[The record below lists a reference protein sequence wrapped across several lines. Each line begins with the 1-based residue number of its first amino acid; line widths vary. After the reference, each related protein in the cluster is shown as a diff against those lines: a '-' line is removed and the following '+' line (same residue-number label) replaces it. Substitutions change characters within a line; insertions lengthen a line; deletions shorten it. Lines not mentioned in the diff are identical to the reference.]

1 MSQPVPP
8 LPQQPARPKRH
19 GCFFYGCITA
29 LVLVAL
35 LAGSGYFGGRYLINK
50 MVAEYTQT
58 APATLPKSEISAD
71 EMSRLKLRIQEFSDA
86 AEKGQPLS
94 ITLNEK
100 ELNALLA
107 SGDNELQNRI
117 YIGIDGDEL
126 NGQVSIP
133 LDNFGLSI
141 ARDRYLNGKARL
153 KASLN
158 NDVLMVHMQSL
169 EIAGQQVPD
178 YIMQALR
185 KENIAKDV
193 YKNEKTAETLRKIES
208 ITVKDNLITVKAR
221 DRAQ

>member
-8 LPQQPARPKRH
+8 LPQQPARSKRH

-29 LVLVAL
+29 LVLVVL
-35 LAGSGYFGGRYLINK
+35 LAVGGYFGGRYFINK
-50 MVAEYTQT
+50 MVADYTQA
-58 APATLPKSEISAD
+58 APATLPKSEIPAD
-71 EMSRLKLRIQEFSDA
+71 EMSRLKLRIQAFSDA
-86 AEKGQPLS
+86 PEKGQPGS

-107 SGDNELQNRI
+107 SGDNDLKNRI

-126 NGQVSIP
+126 KGQVSIP
-133 LDNFGLSI
+133 LNNFDLSI
-141 ARDRYLNGKARL
+141 ARDRYLNGNARL
-153 KASLN
+153 KVSLN

-169 EIAGQQVPD
+169 EIAGQPIPD

-193 YKNEKTAETLRKIES
+193 YKNEKTAEILRKIES
-208 ITVKDNLITVKAR
+208 ITVKDNLITVKVR
-221 DRAQ
+221 DKAQ